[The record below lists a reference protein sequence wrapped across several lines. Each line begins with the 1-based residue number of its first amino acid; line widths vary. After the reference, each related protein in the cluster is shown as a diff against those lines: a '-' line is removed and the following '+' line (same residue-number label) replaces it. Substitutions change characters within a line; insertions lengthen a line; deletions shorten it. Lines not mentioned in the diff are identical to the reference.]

1 MSTTSPSSAGRS
13 QAQDSRRRR
22 SREAP
27 LDWTAA
33 LDELATVAADAL
45 DAGNPFAAL
54 RRRELAR
61 VLALGIGRL
70 AARPIPV
77 ARQSAK
83 MALALGRGALGAGDI
98 DVDPQDRRFSDPAW
112 RENPAFRRILAVYLA
127 WREALLELVDRS
139 GLEGAKAEQAR
150 FAVMQLTEAAAPTN
164 VLPTN
169 PAAVK
174 RVYESGGL
182 SLLRGARNAWGD
194 VRHNRGMPAQVKA
207 AAFRVGRDLAATP
220 GQVVHRNSVFEL
232 LQYSP
237 AIESV
242 HERGLLVVSS
252 QVNKYYIADLS
263 PGRSLVEYAASEGVQ
278 PFAIS
283 WRNPT
288 AAQHAWNLDKYVE
301 SVSEAIDVITEI
313 TGVDSVNLL
322 GMCGGG
328 VITAL
333 LLAHLADAGNDR
345 VASATFLVTVLDWS
359 VPSQVDIFSSPRLLG
374 VAQRRVDDR
383 GVLDG
388 RDLSVFFSWLRP
400 TELVWS
406 FYVNQWLMGDEPP
419 SSDLLCWNADSTR
432 LPAGVYHDYVRQF
445 RDNPLPQSGMA
456 SALGT
461 PVDLRRIQTDSF
473 VVAGQRDH
481 ITPWPACYQT
491 TQLIG
496 GESEFVLTSSGHVAT
511 VVSGPS
517 TTRASFRAGR
527 PSGLSP
533 EQFLSETPSQDGSW
547 WPSWTTWL
555 AQRSG
560 ARRPAPKSLGSLA
573 HPPLEP
579 APGRYVHQC

>member
-112 RENPAFRRILAVYLA
+112 RENPAFRRLLAVYLA

-164 VLPTN
+164 VLATN

-174 RVYESGGL
+174 RLYESGGL

-220 GQVVHRNSVFEL
+220 GQVVYRNSVFEL

-237 AIESV
+237 AAESV

-252 QVNKYYIADLS
+252 QVNKYYVADLS
-263 PGRSLVEYAASEGVQ
+263 PGRSLVEHAASEGLQ

-288 AAQHAWNLDKYVE
+288 AAQRAWNLDTYVE

-313 TGVDSVNLL
+313 TGADAVNLL

-333 LLAHLADAGNDR
+333 LLAHLAATGNDR

-359 VPSQVDIFSSPRLLG
+359 VPSQVDIFSSPRLLKL
-374 VAQRRVDDR
+374 AQRRVDDS

-388 RDLSVFFSWLRP
+388 GDLGAFFAWLRP

-406 FYVNQWLMGDEPP
+406 FYVNQWLIGDAPP
-419 SSDLLCWNADSTR
+419 TFDLLYWNADSTR
-432 LPAGVYHDYVRQF
+432 LPAGAYRDYVRQF
-445 RDNPLPQSGMA
+445 KDNPLPQPGMA

-481 ITPWPACYQT
+481 ITPWLACYQT
-491 TQLIG
+491 TQLLG
-496 GESEFVLTSSGHVAT
+496 GESEFVLASAGHVAT
-511 VVSGPS
+511 VVSAPS
-517 TTRASFRAGR
+517 TTRASFRVGPPR
-527 PSGLSP
+527 GLTP
-533 EQFLSETPSQDGSW
+533 EQFLRETPSQDGSW
-547 WPSWTTWL
+547 WPCWTMWL
-555 AQRSG
+555 GQRSG
-560 ARRPAPKSLGSLA
+560 ERRPAPESLGSLA
-573 HPPLEP
+573 HPPLDP